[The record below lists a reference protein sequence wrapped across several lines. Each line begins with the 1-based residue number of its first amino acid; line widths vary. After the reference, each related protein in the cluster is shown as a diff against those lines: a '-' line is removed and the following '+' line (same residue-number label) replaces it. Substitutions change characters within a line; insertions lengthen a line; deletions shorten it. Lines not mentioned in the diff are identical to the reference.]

1 MKRCLLFTLVVATF
15 PLVFGCGSSDSGG
28 GSGGATASAGGA
40 GTSGTSAGTSGT
52 SAGTSGT
59 SAGASGTSAGASGT
73 GGGSSAGSS
82 NDGFPAIDPTQ
93 DARMLSNTDAGE
105 LCDWLNAKL
114 GGYGTINM
122 CSQGSVKND
131 ADQAT
136 CIANDFTYQCK
147 VTVAQVHTCIDAEVP
162 SKGCDVVFDSCH
174 PLLCQ

>member
-1 MKRCLLFTLVVATF
+1 MKRCLLSTLVVTTF

-40 GTSGTSAGTSGT
+40 GASGA
-52 SAGTSGT
+52 

-73 GGGSSAGSS
+73 SGGASGGAD

-93 DARMLSNTDAGE
+93 DARMLSNTEAGE

-114 GGYGTINM
+114 GGYGTVNM

-131 ADQAT
+131 ADQAN
-136 CIANDFTYQCK
+136 CI
-147 VTVAQVHTCIDAEVP
+147 
-162 SKGCDVVFDSCH
+162 
-174 PLLCQ
+174 